1 MPSALPS
8 AATLCPAFISLIAT
22 APLSR
27 RSREEPPSVRHDT
40 EEMGSTLR
48 GSRERDEEEHNG
60 RARHVCS
67 AKHASTIRLDDDAAP
82 REGGFGEEF
91 ARENG

>member
-1 MPSALPS
+1 M
-8 AATLCPAFISLIAT
+8 
-22 APLSR
+22 
-27 RSREEPPSVRHDT
+27 RHDT

-82 REGGFGEEF
+82 REGALEKNSRAKTVKHRSQKCGPC
-91 ARENG
+91 ARGA

>member
-1 MPSALPS
+1 M
-8 AATLCPAFISLIAT
+8 
-22 APLSR
+22 
-27 RSREEPPSVRHDT
+27 RHDT

-91 ARENG
+91 ACENA